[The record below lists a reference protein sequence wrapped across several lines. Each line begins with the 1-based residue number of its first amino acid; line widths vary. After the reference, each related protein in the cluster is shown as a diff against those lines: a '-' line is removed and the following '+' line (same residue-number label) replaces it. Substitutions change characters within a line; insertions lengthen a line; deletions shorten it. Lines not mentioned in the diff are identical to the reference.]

1 MTYFLVRFDDIHP
14 KMNWEN
20 WYEIEKILLA
30 ENISPILAVI
40 PDNQDRKLNVGNKDE
55 QEFWDYIRECDRR
68 GWTIAMH
75 GYQHIYETDQNGIFG
90 TNNKSEFAGLD
101 CGFQQQKI
109 QQSIAKF
116 TNENINTDVFVA
128 PSHSFDTN
136 TLKILSENRVLYI
149 SDGFYT
155 RIVQRFGQK
164 FIPQQLW
171 RFRDLPFGTWTVCM
185 HSDTMTL
192 SDIEKFE
199 RDVKRYRNQI
209 TSFNEAVLRNIIP
222 EANIL
227 DDLFSYFFRLL
238 VFMKKRL

>member
-1 MTYFLVRFDDIHP
+1 MTQFLVRFDDIHP

-40 PDNQDRKLNVGNKDE
+40 PDNQDRKLNVGNRDE
-55 QEFWDYIRECDRR
+55 QEFWNYIRECDRR
-68 GWTIAMH
+68 GWTIAIH

-101 CGFQQQKI
+101 SGFQQQKI
-109 QQSIAKF
+109 QSSIEKF
-116 TNENINTDVFVA
+116 TTENIKSDVFVA

-136 TLKILSENRVLYI
+136 TLKILRENGILYI

-155 RIVQRFGQK
+155 RIVQRLGQK

-171 RFRDLPFGTWTVCM
+171 RFRNIPFGTWTVCM
-185 HSDTMTL
+185 HSDTMTF
-192 SDIEKFE
+192 SDIKCFE
-199 RDVKRYRNQI
+199 RDIKRFRTQI
-209 TSFNEAVLRNIIP
+209 LSFNEAISQNDIP
-222 EANIL
+222 TANIF
-227 DDLFSYFFRLL
+227 DDVFSYLFRLL
-238 VFMKKRL
+238 VFIKKRL